1 SKARPAVMIVHQW
14 MGVTNY
20 EERRA
25 RQLADLGYI
34 AFVADI
40 YGKRNRPTDTASA
53 AQFADKYKN
62 DRNLYRMRLKTAYDT
77 MIKMKGVDA
86 ERTAVIGYCF
96 GGTGA
101 IEAARAGIPARGF
114 VSFHGGLDSPKPD
127 DGANIKGKVLV
138 LAGADDP
145 YVKPD
150 DISAFKSE
158 MTAHSV
164 DLTYVS
170 YPGAVHAFT
179 QKEAGNDN
187 SKGAAYNEEADHKSW
202 GELGRFLETV
212 FKDPFKK

>member
-1 SKARPAVMIVHQW
+1 MIGMQ
-14 MGVTNY
+14 
-20 EERRA
+20 
-25 RQLADLGYI
+25 
-34 AFVADI
+34 
-40 YGKRNRPTDTASA
+40 
-53 AQFADKYKN
+53 
-62 DRNLYRMRLKTAYDT
+62 
-77 MIKMKGVDA
+77 GVDK

-114 VSFHGGLDSPKPD
+114 VSFHGGLDSPKPE

-145 YVKPD
+145 FEKPAD
-150 DISAFKSE
+150 LDAFKAE
-158 MTAHSV
+158 MAAHNV
-164 DLTYVS
+164 DLKYVS

-202 GELGRFLETV
+202 GELGRFLETI
-212 FKDPFKK
+212 FKDPFSR